1 MHAIVIRKQIE
12 YLALARRQ
20 QHAAEN
26 PAFEEGVQR
35 KAKTTQHQIQE
46 LRKQA

>member
-1 MHAIVIRKQIE
+1 MHKIGIRKQIE
-12 YLALARRQ
+12 YLAQARRP